1 MKSRLWVCLILTAEL
16 LCATMTVALAAQG
29 FSADIVTAHGNQ
41 TMQGK
46 IFVSGEKMR
55 FETAGMAT
63 ITRMDR
69 KVVWLLMPSEKMYME
84 QAFRPEN
91 VVPSSEPTAGE
102 VERTLLGTETVNGA
116 VADKYRITVQTD
128 GKRHTFLQWLA
139 KDSLL
144 PVKTAAED
152 GSWWQE
158 YRNIKLGE
166 PDPALFELP
175 DGYKKFS
182 MGM

>member
-1 MKSRLWVCLILTAEL
+1 
-16 LCATMTVALAAQG
+16 
-29 FSADIVTAHGNQ
+29 
-41 TMQGK
+41 
-46 IFVSGEKMR
+46 
-55 FETAGMAT
+55 
-63 ITRMDR
+63 
-69 KVVWLLMPSEKMYME
+69 MYME

-116 VADKYRITVQTD
+116 AADKYRITVQTD

-158 YRNIKLGE
+158 YRNFKLGE